1 MFTNCRNITGAK
13 IQMQEK
19 NKMMSKCLKK
29 LARKFKCK
37 TKIEIKMLAQ
47 QLIKCRNK
55 IGAKFQ
61 ISAYL
66 FIQTFVNKNQ
76 WNNKLCEHL
85 HTMQTTKIYQ
95 QGIKGPV
102 LKQKKIVLR
111 IALTIFL
118 ASSSFIVRIFF
129 LLIYALCND
138 DAQESKI
145 ALAMM

>member
-66 FIQTFVNKNQ
+66 FIQTFVNKKSLEQ
-76 WNNKLCEHL
+76 QVVRTSAHYANNKDIPTRHKRTSFE
-85 HTMQTTKIYQ
+85 
-95 QGIKGPV
+95 V
-102 LKQKKIVLR
+102 EKK
-111 IALTIFL
+111 
-118 ASSSFIVRIFF
+118 S
-129 LLIYALCND
+129 C
-138 DAQESKI
+138 
-145 ALAMM
+145 

>member
-66 FIQTFVNKNQ
+66 FIQTFVNKKSMEQ
-76 WNNKLCEHL
+76 QVVRTSAHYANNKDIPTRHKGTSFEVEKNRVKNCTDHFSCKLFFHCPYFFPAYLCTL
-85 HTMQTTKIYQ
+85 Q
-95 QGIKGPV
+95 
-102 LKQKKIVLR
+102 R
-111 IALTIFL
+111 
-118 ASSSFIVRIFF
+118 
-129 LLIYALCND
+129 
-138 DAQESKI
+138 
-145 ALAMM
+145 